1 MAEMRELHVYDCAL
15 MGCKGMRLVLAATLI
30 AGGMLV
36 TCVQLLV
43 VARADPDTCPP
54 TCDQIPDTAWISA
67 AAIPL
72 NSAYHW
78 PALGGP
84 TGSAVAM
91 TGATTPRFRF
101 EEVCATPV
109 FSQDTRNS
117 AVAARATVDKP
128 AGQWQLRAQVVH
140 WRGDTAR
147 GGQNVKSVFDIA
159 EAAVRGCQLGAA
171 TESPSVTVDQPNRLS
186 AVISGPTILHTY
198 LVAQPENS
206 TISELTLWGAD
217 PVQLPWPIIS
227 DGQVLES
234 MSSSVCAAYVG
245 SC

>member
-1 MAEMRELHVYDCAL
+1 
-15 MGCKGMRLVLAATLI
+15 MGCRGTRLVMATTLI

-36 TCVQLLV
+36 TCVQLAA
-43 VARADPDTCPP
+43 VARAEPETCPP
-54 TCDQIPDTAWISA
+54 MCDQIPDTAWVSA

-72 NSAYHW
+72 NSSYHW
-78 PALGGP
+78 PSPA
-84 TGSAVAM
+84 GSAVAM
-91 TGATTPRFRF
+91 TGAATPRFRF

-109 FSQDTRNS
+109 FPQDTRNS
-117 AVAARATVDKP
+117 AVAARATVDGA
-128 AGQWQLRAQVVH
+128 AGQWQLRAEVLH

-147 GGQNVKSVFDIA
+147 GGPSTRSVFDIA
-159 EAAVRGCQLGAA
+159 EAALRGCQLGAA
-171 TESPSVTVDQPNRLS
+171 TESPSVTVDEPNRLS
-186 AVISGPTILHTY
+186 AVISGPTIMHTY

-217 PVQLPWPIIS
+217 PIQPPWPIIS
-227 DGQVLES
+227 DGQVLDA

>member
-1 MAEMRELHVYDCAL
+1 M
-15 MGCKGMRLVLAATLI
+15 LI
-30 AGGMLV
+30 AGGLLV
-36 TCVQLLV
+36 RCVQLAG
-43 VARADPDTCPP
+43 VARAEPETCPP
-54 TCDQIPDTAWISA
+54 ICDRIPATAWISA

-72 NSAYHW
+72 NSTYHW
-78 PALGGP
+78 PPLS
-84 TGSAVAM
+84 GSSLAM
-91 TGATTPRFRF
+91 TGAATPRFRF

-109 FSQDTRNS
+109 FPQDTRNS
-117 AVAARATVDKP
+117 AVVARATVDTA
-128 AGQWQLRAQVVH
+128 AGQWQLRAEVMH

-147 GGQNVKSVFDIA
+147 SGPNARSVFDIA
-159 EAAVRGCQLGAA
+159 EAALRGCQLGAA
-171 TESPSVTVDQPNRLS
+171 TESPSVTVDEPNRLS

-217 PVQLPWPIIS
+217 PVQPPWPIIS
-227 DGQVLES
+227 DGQVLDA